1 MIFVTSI
8 LVLATIAVAALVI
21 VPRLSPGRV
30 VFSLVP
36 DRPYPFGYKMAWL
49 AIRSDDTAR
58 VLECLG
64 LRDAR
69 SANWESGLGTI
80 YDDRLGQSHVFVSP
94 PVDGWTFVA
103 GLSLPAAMG
112 PRFVDKVTP
121 MLLGLGQQFPDVQYF
136 FSYPLIDVFAWARV
150 RDGQMVRAFAI
161 TEDGVVWQA
170 GKVTSEERTLGLKR
184 FQLRGVRERR
194 GDTGGEILLYPTEA
208 HVVALAG
215 AWGLDPTSLD
225 ARPANPAL
233 GHVGRI
239 PRHWLPER
247 RRQIAA

>member
-1 MIFVTSI
+1 MLGPS
-8 LVLATIAVAALVI
+8 
-21 VPRLSPGRV
+21 RC
-30 VFSLVP
+30 
-36 DRPYPFGYKMAWL
+36 
-49 AIRSDDTAR
+49 AIGNRE
-58 VLECLG
+58 L
-64 LRDAR
+64 
-69 SANWESGLGTI
+69 GLGTI

-170 GKVTSEERTLGLKR
+170 GKVTSEEKL
-184 FQLRGVRERR
+184 
-194 GDTGGEILLYPTEA
+194 
-208 HVVALAG
+208 
-215 AWGLDPTSLD
+215 WG
-225 ARPANPAL
+225 
-233 GHVGRI
+233 
-239 PRHWLPER
+239 
-247 RRQIAA
+247 

>member
-1 MIFVTSI
+1 MIVVTSI
-8 LVLATIAVAALVI
+8 LVIITIAIAAFVV

-30 VFSLVP
+30 VFNLVP

-49 AIRSDDTAR
+49 AIRTDDTAR
-58 VLECLG
+58 VLANLA
-64 LRDAR
+64 LLDVR

-94 PVDGWTFVA
+94 PVSGWTFVA

-121 MLLGLGQQFPDVQYF
+121 LLTALSQHFPDVQYF
-136 FSYPLIDVFAWARV
+136 FSYPLIDVFAWARA
-150 RDGQMVRAFAI
+150 RDGRLARAFAI
-161 TEDGVVWQA
+161 TEDGVVMQV
-170 GKVTSEERTLGLKR
+170 GKVTAEERTLGLRR
-184 FQLRGVRERR
+184 FQLRGVRGRR

-208 HVVALAG
+208 HVIAIAG

-225 ARPANPAL
+225 AQPSSPAL
-233 GHVGRI
+233 GHVGRV
-239 PRHWLPER
+239 PPAWLPER
-247 RRQIAA
+247 RRMAA